1 MKTIY
6 TLMFGLM
13 IAAVAH
19 GQYDDPEEGN
29 FTIQALLGGV
39 QYSGLEFTSP
49 GGSNTTDMASL
60 PQLGGA
66 WSTKPKDEGL
76 SFGLECTFLL
86 GFKFD
91 DVTTYAGNNN
101 IIVTS
106 SSSLWLLDFSGGGYA
121 NLMLGNK
128 VRLYAAAGPLVML
141 SFYDSDE
148 QYSDGSPKTSESETT
163 YGFGAYART
172 GLEFEVHNGGYLGA
186 GVRWNWSNL
195 DFDNVSSDSN
205 ISGIGGFITYTAGL

>member
-1 MKTIY
+1 MKKTMCAMM
-6 TLMFGLM
+6 LGLL
-13 IAAVAH
+13 ISAVAN
-19 GQYDDPEEGN
+19 GQYEEEESN

-39 QYSGLEFTSP
+39 RYDGLEFTGP

-66 WSTKPKDEGL
+66 WSTKPENEGL

-91 DVTTYAGNNN
+91 DVTTYTGASS
-101 IIVTS
+101 IYVTS
-106 SSSLWLLDFSGGGYA
+106 SSSLWLIDFSGGGFA

-128 VRLYAAAGPLVML
+128 VWAYAAAGPLVML

-148 QYSDGSPKTSESETT
+148 QYSDGSPGTSQSETA

-186 GVRWNWSNL
+186 GVRWNWSNI
-195 DFDNVSSDSN
+195 DFDVVDSGSNVS
-205 ISGIGGFITYTAGL
+205 GIAGFLTYTANL